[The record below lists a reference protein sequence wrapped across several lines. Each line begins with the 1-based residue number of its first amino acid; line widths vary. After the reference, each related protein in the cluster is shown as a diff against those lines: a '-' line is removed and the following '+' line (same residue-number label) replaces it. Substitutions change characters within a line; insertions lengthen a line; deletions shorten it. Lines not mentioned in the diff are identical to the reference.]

1 MDSDNNNELNQNNNN
16 PNINQRR
23 NQTDQPPIRQPRRY
37 NPLNPSNMPQNS
49 DALPPKNGLNKK
61 NGLEKRDNYDNQGL
75 ENKKGLDNKPTLEND
90 ELINEEDIDINENVN
105 PISYEQNINYA
116 PVQNNR
122 NSINNNNSNFSN
134 DTNKNSFLNRLNRLN
149 RGNNQDKD
157 QEDSNKNDSNDNAN
171 NNKKTDN
178 TDSTNNDKKTDGNEN
193 NTKSNET
200 QNANN
205 IPSTNNKKKSST
217 GKKTGGKST
226 STPGMSKAQMASK
239 AMNAIKDSESLDEAK
254 EVLKEEVKQEVK
266 KQVKRKILTA
276 IIQALAP
283 FLPYIFLIFMVAIF
297 IFLSINV
304 IFNFFT
310 DEKRII
316 LDMELNYCEQVN
328 LKWIENIDGIEVEK
342 DVTIGANDYV
352 VYEISS
358 SDFNIIDDVDALR
371 ALSIVYRTNLYNN
384 TSNMVDNV
392 CYFEIEGE
400 YEETENT
407 QIINAVKDT
416 ENKVFSINRDHLNDL
431 MIDEYFSYTKVEDD
445 KYILYQDLMFYN
457 KNWVDSH
464 VFEDKIVQFT
474 PAKRSFSPYGAW
486 HLASVNNY
494 NYHELLYHYLS
505 PTNTNANIYNA
516 VKIGGSMYGD
526 GSFCGD
532 IPLFETNLSRQEFID
547 AVNNKVNSEVFKK
560 NAGKIYDISIKNDFN
575 PEMVVIRA
583 KLEGNFKEQGGSN
596 NYWGLACYNGTSKCA
611 DYSSFD
617 QGVLAF
623 INNIKGHNYT
633 SAYNMM
639 LKYSYIGKYWF
650 NPGGSG
656 LGGCHYFEHVR
667 NNMSEERASEVEQA
681 CQSGKSCTKDGVGD
695 CLKTT
700 DEDQQAYAKYQ
711 VSLLAAEREAIF
723 GIPAGECPEQGSECD
738 GAPEATGD
746 LSSLGSRVA
755 AYAVAHFNSYE
766 YSQENRMSCH
776 YVDCSSMVARSYAH
790 FSYAFSG
797 SENTDTLYKWC
808 KNNGK
813 LINSSSAL
821 KAGDLI
827 FFDTGKTDHINGI
840 GHVVMYIGNNQVFAA
855 RSAGSEKNPI
865 APADQVK
872 VSGYYGGDYFCRPTK

>member
-1 MDSDNNNELNQNNNN
+1 MDKDNNNELNQNNNN
-16 PNINQRR
+16 QNINQRR
-23 NQTDQPPIRQPRRY
+23 NQPDQTPIKQPRRY

-49 DALPPKNGLNKK
+49 AAFPANNELNKK
-61 NGLEKRDNYDNQGL
+61 SGLQKRNDFNNQGL
-75 ENKKGLDNKPTLEND
+75 DNQPTLEND
-90 ELINEEDIDINENVN
+90 ELVNEEDIDINENVN
-105 PISYEQNINYA
+105 PMSDEQEINVN

-122 NSINNNNSNFSN
+122 NSTNKNNNNFNN
-134 DTNKNSFLNRLNRLN
+134 DANKNSFLNRLNRLN
-149 RGNNQDKD
+149 RGNNQDKE
-157 QEDSNKNDSNDNAN
+157 QEDSNKNDGNNNAN
-171 NNKKTDN
+171 NNKKTNN
-178 TDSTNNDKKTDGNEN
+178 TDSANDNRKTDGNEN

-200 QNANN
+200 QNVNN
-205 IPSTNNKKKSST
+205 IPSTNNKKKSSV
-217 GKKTGGKST
+217 GGSVGEKSA
-226 STPGMSKAQMASK
+226 STLGMSKAQMASK
-239 AMNAIKDSESLDEAK
+239 AMGAIKDSENLEEAK
-254 EVLKEEVKQEVK
+254 EAVKDEVKQEVK
-266 KQVKRKILTA
+266 RQVKRKIIAA
-276 IIQALAP
+276 IMQAIGP
-283 FLPYIFLIFMVAIF
+283 ILPYILVTF
-297 IFLSINV
+297 IVVIILFISINV

-310 DEKRII
+310 DEKRVI

-328 LKWIENIDGIEVEK
+328 LKWIENVDGIDIEK
-342 DVTIGANDYV
+342 DVTIGANDYI
-352 VYEISS
+352 VYKISS
-358 SDFNIIDDVDALR
+358 SDFNIIDDDDALM

-384 TSNMVDNV
+384 TSNMEDNV
-392 CYFEIEGE
+392 CYFEIENE
-400 YEETENT
+400 YEETENN
-407 QIINAVKDT
+407 QIKNAVKDT
-416 ENKVFSINRDHLNDL
+416 GNKVFSINRDHLNDL
-431 MIDEYFSYTKVEDD
+431 MVDDYFSYTKIEDD
-445 KYILYQDLMFYN
+445 KYVLYQDLMFYN
-457 KNWVDSH
+457 KNWIDSH

-656 LGGCHYFEHVR
+656 LGGCYYFEHIR
-667 NNMSEERASEVEQA
+667 SNMSEERASEVEQA
-681 CQSGKSCTKDGVGD
+681 CQSGKSCDRNGGGS
-695 CLKTT
+695 CLQTT
-700 DEDQQAYAKYQ
+700 DEDQQAYAKWQ
-711 VSLLAAEREAIF
+711 VSKLAAERENIF

-840 GHVVMYIGNNQVFAA
+840 GHVIMYIGNNQVFAA
-855 RSAGSEKNPI
+855 SSAGSAKHPI
-865 APADQVK
+865 APDKQVK
-872 VSGYYGGDYFCRPTK
+872 VSGYYGGDYFCRPAK